1 MPIMFRRLPPAG
13 GTPREISEVVNNLLN
28 GKINSTGLITLN
40 SGGATSTDLFDERIS
55 PDSKIIVLPASA
67 SAENDTAPYALL
79 LCTAGQ
85 TAASP
90 NTAYALGMNT
100 VQMASGVTVVSN
112 TRITVANKG
121 VYNVQFSA
129 QLSNEDNAQHNVDV
143 WFRVNGTD
151 VPNSNSI
158 FTVPERKSASIFG
171 KVIGTVNTF
180 LDLDEGDYVELVWST
195 PSTQVKVQ
203 TVGTQTSPTRPATPC
218 LIVTVNYVAPQAYSN
233 IYVTNQVNG
242 QATIEHWANSD
253 ADKTY
258 AYVVL
263 G

>member
-1 MPIMFRRLPPAG
+1 MFRRLPPPG
-13 GTPREISEVVNNLLN
+13 GTPRDVAEVVNGILN
-28 GKINSTGLITLN
+28 GKTNNTGLITLA
-40 SGGATSTDLFDERIS
+40 SGGATTTTLVDERIS
-55 PDSKIIVLPASA
+55 PDSKIIVLPASL

-85 TAASP
+85 TAAAP
-90 NTAYALGMNT
+90 DTAYALGLNT
-100 VQMASGVTVVSN
+100 IQLASGVTVVS
-112 TRITVANKG
+112 TSRITVANKG
-121 VYNVQFSA
+121 VYDIQFSV

-151 VPNSNSI
+151 VANSNSI

-180 LDLDEGDYVELVWST
+180 LDLEADDYVELVWST
-195 PSTQVKVQ
+195 PSTLVKVQ

-233 IYVTNQVNG
+233 IYITNQGFG
-242 QATIEHWANSD
+242 QATIEHWANS
-253 ADKTY
+253 ATDKTY
-258 AYVVL
+258 AYVIV

>member
-1 MPIMFRRLPPAG
+1 MFRRLPPPG
-13 GTPREISEVVNNLLN
+13 GTPRDVAEVVNGILN
-28 GKINSTGLITLN
+28 GKTNNTGLITLA
-40 SGGATSTDLFDERIS
+40 SGGATTTTLVDERIS
-55 PDSKIIVLPASA
+55 PDSKIIVLPASL

-85 TAASP
+85 TAAAP
-90 NTAYALGMNT
+90 NTAYALGLNT
-100 VQMASGVTVVSN
+100 IQLASGVTVVS
-112 TRITVANKG
+112 TSRITVANKG
-121 VYNVQFSA
+121 VYDIQFSV

-151 VPNSNSI
+151 VANSNSI

-180 LDLDEGDYVELVWST
+180 LDLEADDYVELVWST
-195 PSTQVKVQ
+195 PSTLVKVQ

-233 IYVTNQVNG
+233 IYVTNQGFG
-242 QATIEHWANSD
+242 QATIEHWANS
-253 ADKTY
+253 ATDKTY
-258 AYVVL
+258 AYVIV

>member
-1 MPIMFRRLPPAG
+1 MFRVLPPFG
-13 GTPREISEVVNNLLN
+13 GDPRAITEIVNGIMN
-28 GKINSTGLITLN
+28 GKTNNTGTITLAT
-40 SGGATSTDLFDERIS
+40 GGATTTTLFDPRIS
-55 PDSKIIVLPASA
+55 PESKIILIPFSTAA
-67 SAENDTAPYALL
+67 FDDAAPYALL

-85 TAASP
+85 TAAAP
-90 NTAYALGMNT
+90 DTAYEMGMNT
-100 VQMASGVTVVSN
+100 VSLASGVSLVNN
-112 TRITVANKG
+112 TEITVANKG
-121 VYNVQFSA
+121 IYNVQFSA
-129 QLSNEDNAQHNVDV
+129 QLSNEDNAQHNVDI

-180 LDLDEGDYVELVWST
+180 LDLDADDYVELVWST
-195 PSTQVKVQ
+195 PSTLVKVQ
-203 TVGTQTSPTRPATPC
+203 TVGAQTSPTRPVTPC

-233 IYVTNQVNG
+233 IYVSAQSKG
-242 QATIEHWANSD
+242 QATIEHWANST

-258 AYVVL
+258 AYVVV

>member
-1 MPIMFRRLPPAG
+1 MMFRKLPPAG
-13 GTPREISEVVNNLLN
+13 GTPREIAEVVNNILN
-28 GKINSTGLITLN
+28 GKTNNTGLITLDN
-40 SGGATSTDLFDERIS
+40 GGATTTTLVDERIS
-55 PDSKIIVLPASA
+55 PDSKIIVLPASL

-85 TAASP
+85 TAAAP
-90 NTAYALGMNT
+90 DTAYALGLNT
-100 VQMASGVTVVSN
+100 IQLASGVTVVS
-112 TRITVANKG
+112 TSRITVANKG
-121 VYNVQFSA
+121 VYDIQFSV

-151 VPNSNSI
+151 VANSNSI

-180 LDLDEGDYVELVWST
+180 LDLEADDYVELVWST
-195 PSTQVKVQ
+195 PSTLVKVQ

-233 IYVTNQVNG
+233 IYVTNQTFG
-242 QATIEHWANSD
+242 QATIEHWANS
-253 ADKTY
+253 ATDKTY
-258 AYVVL
+258 AYVVV

>member
-1 MPIMFRRLPPAG
+1 MATMFRRLPPSG
-13 GTPREISEVVNNLLN
+13 GTPREISEVVNNALN
-28 GKINSTGLITLN
+28 GKINSTGTITLAT
-40 SGGATSTDLFDERIS
+40 GGATSTTLFDERIS
-55 PDSKIIVLPASA
+55 PDSKIILVPKSTAALDDA
-67 SAENDTAPYALL
+67 APYALL

-85 TAASP
+85 TAAAA
-90 NTAYALGMNT
+90 NTAYALGTNT
-100 VQMASGVTVVSN
+100 VVLASGVSVVSS

-121 VYNVQFSA
+121 VYNVQFSV
-129 QLSNEDNAQHNVDV
+129 QLSNEDNAQHNIDV

-180 LDLDEGDYVELVWST
+180 LDLEASDYVEIVWST
-195 PSTQVKVQ
+195 PSTLVIVQ
-203 TVGTQTSPTRPATPC
+203 TVGAQTSPTRPVTPC

-233 IYVTNQVNG
+233 IYATAQTNG
-242 QATIEHWANSD
+242 QATIEHWANST